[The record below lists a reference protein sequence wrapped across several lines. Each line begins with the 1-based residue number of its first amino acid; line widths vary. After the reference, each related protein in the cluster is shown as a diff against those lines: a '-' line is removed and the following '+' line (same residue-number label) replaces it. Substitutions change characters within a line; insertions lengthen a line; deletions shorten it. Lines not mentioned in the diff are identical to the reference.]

1 MKNRIL
7 PICLILVLAVSLF
20 PEDAPAFSRLKTGLE
35 TITTGYLIPIS
46 RLVAGAS
53 LVLFA
58 TLSFFK
64 QDEYQRKIANIIF
77 LAVIASCGLEVLD
90 KLMKAFG

>member
-1 MKNRIL
+1 MNTQNFLITLTIL
-7 PICLILVLAVSLF
+7 LLSTFFPTESL
-20 PEDAPAFSRLKTGLE
+20 AFSRLKTGLE
-35 TITTGYLIPIS
+35 TITSGYLIPIS

-77 LAVIASCGLEVLD
+77 MAVIASCGLEVLD

>member
-1 MKNRIL
+1 MNTQKF
-7 PICLILVLAVSLF
+7 LITLAMLLLFTLF
-20 PEDAPAFSRLKTGLE
+20 PAESSAFSRLKTGLE
-35 TITTGYLIPIS
+35 TITSGYLIPIS

-77 LAVIASCGLEVLD
+77 MAVIASCGLEVLD